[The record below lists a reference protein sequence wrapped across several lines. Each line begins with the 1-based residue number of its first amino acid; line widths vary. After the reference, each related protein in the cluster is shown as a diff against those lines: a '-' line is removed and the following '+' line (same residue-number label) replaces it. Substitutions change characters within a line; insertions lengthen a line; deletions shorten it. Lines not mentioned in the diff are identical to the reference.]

1 MGVIEMTPMCCQ
13 ESAATFSAEDWMTVP
28 VGEDGIFLECK
39 VLDFARKRT
48 PDWPRPRVE
57 SVESDSTLP
66 EADRDIQAGRI
77 KIFDS
82 AEAML
87 ADLRTLHR

>member
-1 MGVIEMTPMCCQ
+1 MCCQ
-13 ESAATFSAEDWMTVP
+13 ESVATFSAEDWMTVP

-39 VLDFARKRT
+39 VLDFRENELPIGRDQEWSPLRAT
-48 PDWPRPRVE
+48 G
-57 SVESDSTLP
+57 TLP